1 MESKRDVY
9 LNEADAL
16 MFSWITKA
24 YGHGTDMKCLLM
36 LLQTFL
42 VFMYLADTE
51 QALQRRPGL

>member
-16 MFSWITKA
+16 TFSWITIEPM
-24 YGHGTDMKCLLM
+24 DMKWLLI